1 MSHALRAQLHIPSW
15 LIRPIAKF
23 GEVDLSS
30 APQYIETN
38 VLSLLYLIQP
48 ALPHL
53 RRSNPSSSGIS
64 RVVFVSSGA
73 STGAYQG
80 WGMYCLA
87 KAAMNSLCRTLAV
100 EEKENGVACWA
111 VRPGVVNVSHRP
123 IPIPRWTQHVLS
135 YNR

>member
-1 MSHALRAQLHIPSW
+1 MD
-15 LIRPIAKF
+15 
-23 GEVDLSS
+23 V
-30 APQYIETN
+30 APQLIETN
-38 VLSLLYLIQP
+38 VLSLLYLLKP

-53 RRSNPSSSGIS
+53 RRSGRSAGTS

-80 WGMYCLA
+80 WGMYCVA

-111 VRPGVVNVSHRP
+111 VRPGVVDVCLGVS
-123 IPIPRWTQHVLS
+123 
-135 YNR
+135 